1 MAVSIEYIPA
11 QRTSRNYVGE
21 RLSRRTLCIRFFR
34 ERILPYP
41 SFLSLHCTLALLIS
55 TSGAHAQTL
64 PSTAG
69 ALLTLSANGEVKHAN
84 DQAHLTLRLDEQ
96 DKDRS
101 VAVSRLNQ
109 KMKQGIA
116 LVKRDDAVAVLT
128 TRGYATTPIYPD
140 EPQKP
145 TAKLRQIVGWRVS
158 QSLDVVTTNL
168 TALPAMVADAQA
180 LYALQGLS
188 FALSEPAAR
197 QLDAQRID
205 VAWRNLV
212 ARIAAVAH
220 SMGRNSADATIEAV
234 DVDTPANYSMQQ
246 KSAMPMA
253 MMRNSAEAV
262 SIEAPDFE
270 AGETALSLQVSAK
283 VRFK

>member
-1 MAVSIEYIPA
+1 MPHS
-11 QRTSRNYVGE
+11 S
-21 RLSRRTLCIRFFR
+21 F
-34 ERILPYP
+34 P
-41 SFLSLHCTLALLIS
+41 SFYLALVLSL
-55 TSGAHAQTL
+55 SGSAGHAQTL

-69 ALLTLSANGEVKHAN
+69 ALITLSAIGEVKHAN

-116 LVKRDDAVAVLT
+116 LIKRDDPVAVLT

-140 EPQKP
+140 ELQKP
-145 TAKLRQIVGWRVS
+145 TAKLRQIIGWRVS

-168 TALPAMVADAQA
+168 TGLPAMVADAQA

-188 FALSEPAAR
+188 FALTEPAAR

-234 DVDTPANYSMQQ
+234 DVDTPANYLMQQ

-253 MMRNSAEAV
+253 MMRSTAEAV
-262 SIEAPDFE
+262 PIEAPDFE